1 MVRILLVF
9 LSFLLVYSCSVTSG
23 DDGKSNSPGP
33 KDADSLVICNLI
45 KKSNENYYN
54 KNLKSSVYDDFI
66 KEAEEIAR
74 KDNNEIQ
81 LSKIYST
88 IAKRF
93 RNKSYYKEAIQ
104 YYEKAITIAEKYQRD
119 DMLTDYYN
127 QIAVVYRR
135 MDQNPVAL
143 DYHFEALKIAES
155 LKDSFNI
162 EVSLNGIGNI
172 NLSLKRY
179 HAAIEYFRRS
189 LSISENERNML
200 GQAIN
205 YNNIGEAFLG
215 LGQVD
220 SALHYFFTSLEKNRV
235 IKGDH
240 FGESICYN
248 SIGDAYIAKGEINKA
263 LDFLK
268 KALEINLK
276 EGDRL
281 HVSVSYVN
289 LGETYMKAGD
299 YNNAEYYLKKG
310 LDVAMDIGSI
320 FQIKEGYR
328 LLSELNEMRGDYKK
342 ALDLQKLSNVYKDSL
357 INEKTL
363 HYISTL
369 ETVLESEKQG
379 NRILKLSREKLNQ
392 ELKIKQ
398 QRMIIITV
406 ILLMFALAFAIALII
421 YQNRLRSSYK
431 SLKYQQQLLRTQMNP
446 HFIFNALSAIQVFIL
461 ENDKEKAAAFLS
473 DFAKLMRQV
482 LKSSNYEYISLKEEI
497 DVIGYYLRLQQLR
510 FSKPFKYEIKIDEEL
525 DISTVMVPPML
536 TQPFL
541 ENAIEHGFKHS
552 EEEGFLFVR
561 FLRSGNS
568 LIIEVDDNGTGIDST
583 TIYKDKEHE
592 SMAIRITKA
601 RLHILEKDAKFKTS
615 FSVIDKRRLNP
626 FDKGTLVRFVLPL
639 IISQKR

>member
-328 LLSELNEMRGDYKK
+328 LLSKLNEMRGDYKK

-431 SLKYQQQLLRTQMNP
+431 SLKYQQHLLRTQMNP

>member
-626 FDKGTLVRFVLPL
+626 LVKGTLVRFVLPL